1 MRFTTV
7 LIMQK
12 TMLIVQKNPGLLIIF
27 SLIQSNPYLYER
39 TVNLLGGNLQ
49 IKLALTCE
57 G

>member
-12 TMLIVQKNPGLLIIF
+12 TMLIRQKNPGLLIIS

-39 TVNLLGGNLQ
+39 TVNFLGGDLQ